1 MQAND
6 ASLRSSTTQTRR
18 PCRRIAWQPLTAI
31 LAALML
37 VLPAVANAAFA
48 AQPPEETLEAYLRAI
63 FARDFS
69 TAYDLIAQADRKL
82 KTKRDYVQENGAF
95 SGAALDLTSLL
106 AEFIHFEYSGIN
118 IKGQD
123 DATVTFR
130 AMVPDTRDPAL
141 RTLLLGFDQQ
151 GLKALP
157 ASERAARARQLRQLA
172 SANELPLITGDEETW
187 TLVREH
193 GEWRVVLGWTA
204 ALEIHFDAQTM
215 AGLPWSFAPLQ
226 PTLRAMPGE
235 TLQTY
240 YRVKNLADA
249 PVTGKARHV
258 FVIPEHAGYL
268 DIIYCFC
275 YLQQTL
281 APGEEKQF
289 AVVFRPSYETPDTIT
304 ELRVRYEFF
313 PLDAFPVESS
323 PANDS

>member
-1 MQAND
+1 MKP
-6 ASLRSSTTQTRR
+6 TRR
-18 PCRRIAWQPLTAI
+18 PVARIALKPLATI
-31 LAALML
+31 LAALL
-37 VLPAVANAAFA
+37 LFALPAAASAAFA
-48 AQPPEETLEAYLRAI
+48 AQPPEETLEAYRRASY
-63 FARDFS
+63 ARDCA
-69 TAYDLIAQADRKL
+69 TAYELIAQADREL
-82 KTKRDYVQENGAF
+82 KTKRDYLKENGAF
-95 SGAALDLTSLL
+95 SGAALNLTTLL
-106 AEFIHFEYSGIN
+106 AEFIRFEYSSIN

-130 AMVPDTRDPAL
+130 AIVPDTHNPAL

-157 ASERAARARQLRQLA
+157 AGERTARGRQLRQLA
-172 SANELPLITGDEETW
+172 TVNELPMIAGGEETW

-204 ALEIHFDAQTM
+204 ALEIHFDAQTL

-240 YRVKNLADA
+240 YRVKNLADTPITA
-249 PVTGKARHV
+249 KARHV
-258 FVIPEHAGYL
+258 FVTPEHADYL

-304 ELRVRYEFF
+304 DLYVRYEFF
-313 PLDAFPVESS
+313 PLDAFPVEPSK
-323 PANDS
+323 